1 MAHIRPSANNHIRQF
16 TPNVHWGSKM
26 TDASTYQD
34 AYAAWQRDPMAW
46 WAAEAAGISWDK
58 TWDAVFDPSL
68 GAFGQWFRGGML
80 NTCFNCLDRHVADG
94 RGAQVALIHDSA
106 MTGEVQRFTYA
117 EMLARTEKLAG
128 ALAALG
134 VQRGDRVVIYMPMVP
149 EAAFA
154 MLATARLGAVHS
166 VVFGGFAAAELAA
179 RIADAKPKVIVSASC
194 GLEPGRVVA
203 YKPLLDAAIALSP
216 HKPDACLIL
225 QRPQARA
232 ALVAGRDHDYAA
244 AVAAAAAH
252 ACVPVLATDP
262 LYILYT
268 SGTTGRPKGVVR
280 DNGGHAV
287 VLWNSMRMIYGLQ
300 AGDVW
305 WTASDVGW
313 VVGHSYIVYAPLL
326 RGCTSVMYEGKPVG
340 TPDAGAF
347 WRVVAQHRVK
357 VLFTAP
363 TAMRAIKQQDPEGK
377 LARAQDLSCLE
388 ALYLAGE
395 RCDPPTGVWAHEL
408 LGKPVVDH
416 WWQTETGWPIT
427 AGFRQFG
434 LFAFKPGSG
443 GRPCPGYDLHALDDG
458 GVVLP
463 RGTSGNLSLKLPL
476 PPGCGP
482 TLWENDAGYRTAY
495 LADFPG
501 WYRTGDAGI
510 VDTDGDVWVMGRTD
524 DIINVAGHRLS
535 TGSME
540 EVLAAHPDVAEC
552 AVVGAKDDLKGQ
564 APVGLVVLKAGVNRP
579 AADITAELVALVR
592 ERIGPVASFRDAR
605 VVARLPKTR
614 SGKILR
620 ASIRKIAD
628 GETAPVPPTI
638 EDPAALEELK
648 AVFG

>member
-1 MAHIRPSANNHIRQF
+1 
-16 TPNVHWGSKM
+16 M
-26 TDASTYQD
+26 TTASSYAE
-34 AYAAWQRDPMAW
+34 AYGDWMRDPAAYW
-46 WAAEAAGISWDK
+46 TAEAQGI
-58 TWDAVFDPSL
+58 TWTKPWEKIFDPSL
-68 GAFGQWFRGGML
+68 GAFGQWFAGGML
-80 NTCFNCLDRHVADG
+80 NTCYNCLDRHVEAG
-94 RGAQVALIHDSA
+94 RGNQPALIHDSP
-106 MTGEVQRFTYA
+106 MTGTVTTFTYA
-117 EMLARTEKLAG
+117 DLLARTEKLAG

-134 VQRGDRVVIYMPMVP
+134 VTKGDRVVIYMPMVP
-149 EAAFA
+149 EAAIA
-154 MLATARLGAVHS
+154 MLATARLGAIHS
-166 VVFGGFAAAELAA
+166 VVFGGFAAAELST
-179 RIADAKPKVIVSASC
+179 RIADAKPKVIISASC
-194 GLEPGRVVA
+194 GLEPGRVVQ

-225 QRPQARA
+225 QRPQAEA
-232 ALVAGRDHDYAA
+232 PMTPNRDHDFTTAVDAA
-244 AVAAAAAH
+244 QPH
-252 ACVPVLATDP
+252 QCVPVLATDP
-262 LYILYT
+262 LYVLYT

-287 VLWNSMRMIYGLQ
+287 VLWNSMKMIYGLES
-300 AGDVW
+300 GDVW

-347 WRVVAQHRVK
+347 WRVIAQHRVK
-357 VLFTAP
+357 ILFTAP

-377 LARAQDLSCLE
+377 LTRQHDQSSLQ

-395 RCDPPTGVWAHEL
+395 RCDPPTANWAHEI
-408 LGKPVVDH
+408 LGKPIVDH

-427 AGFRQFG
+427 SGFRQFG
-434 LFAFKPGSG
+434 LFPFKPGSG
-443 GRPCPGYDLHALDDG
+443 GRPCPGYDLHALDDEG
-458 GVVLP
+458 QVLP
-463 RGTSGNLSLKLPL
+463 AGATGNLSLRLPL

-482 TLWENDAGYRTAY
+482 TLWQNDEGYRTSY
-495 LADFPG
+495 LSDFPG
-501 WYRTGDAGI
+501 WYRTGDAGV

-540 EVLAAHPDVAEC
+540 EVLASHPDVAEC
-552 AVVGAKDDLKGQ
+552 AVIGARDDLKGQ
-564 APVGLVVLKAGVNRP
+564 TPMGLVVLKSGVTRP
-579 AADITAELVALVR
+579 ESEIAAELVALVR
-592 ERIGPVASFRDAR
+592 ERIGPVAAFKDAR

-638 EDPAALEELK
+638 EDPAALDELR
-648 AVFG
+648 VLFGG

>member
-1 MAHIRPSANNHIRQF
+1 
-16 TPNVHWGSKM
+16 M
-26 TDASTYQD
+26 TTALSYAD
-34 AYAAWQRDPMAW
+34 AYAAWMRDKAAY
-46 WAAEAAGISWDK
+46 WAAEAEGLSW
-58 TWDAVFDPSL
+58 TRRWEAIFDPAL
-68 GAFGQWFRGGML
+68 GAFGQWFAGGML
-80 NTCFNCLDRHVADG
+80 NTCYNCLDRHVEAG
-94 RGAQVALIHDSA
+94 RGDQAALIYDSP
-106 MTGEVQRFTYA
+106 MTGSVQVFTYRDLLRQV
-117 EMLARTEKLAG
+117 ERLAG

-134 VQRGDRVVIYMPMVP
+134 VAKGDRVVIYMPMVP
-149 EAAFA
+149 EAAVA

-179 RIADAKPKVIVSASC
+179 RIADARPKVIVSASC
-194 GLEPGRVVA
+194 GLEPGRVVP

-225 QRPQARA
+225 QRPQAEA
-232 ALVAGRDHDYAA
+232 ALTAGRDHDFEAAVEAA
-244 AVAAAAAH
+244 APH
-252 ACVPVLATDP
+252 GCVPVLATDP
-262 LYILYT
+262 LYVLYT

-287 VLWNSMRMIYGLQ
+287 VLWNSMRMIYGLD
-300 AGDVW
+300 AGDVF

-347 WRVVAQHRVK
+347 WRVIAQHKVK

-363 TAMRAIKQQDPEGK
+363 TALRAIKQQDPEGA
-377 LARAQDLSCLE
+377 LLRLHDVSSLE

-434 LFAFKPGSG
+434 LFPFKPGSG
-443 GRPCPGYDLHALDDG
+443 GRPCPGYDLHALDDAG
-458 GVVLP
+458 QVLK
-463 RGTSGNLSLKLPL
+463 RGETGNLCLRLPL

-482 TLWENDAGYRTAY
+482 TLWENDAGYRAAY
-495 LADFPG
+495 LADFSG
-501 WYRTGDAGI
+501 WYRTGDAGM
-510 VDTDGDVWVMGRTD
+510 VDADGDVWVMGRTD

-535 TGSME
+535 TGAME
-540 EVLAAHPDVAEC
+540 EVLASHKDVAEC
-552 AVVGAKDDLKGQ
+552 AVIGAKDALKGQ
-564 APVGLVVLKAGVNRP
+564 APIGFVVLKAGVRRTE
-579 AADITAELVALVR
+579 AEVAAELVALVR
-592 ERIGPVASFRDAR
+592 DRIGPVAAFKEAR
-605 VVARLPKTR
+605 VVGRLPKTR

-620 ASIRKIAD
+620 GSIRKIAD
-628 GETAPVPPTI
+628 GEPAPAPPTI
-638 EDPAALEELK
+638 EDPAALDELR
-648 AVFG
+648 VLFGR

>member
-1 MAHIRPSANNHIRQF
+1 
-16 TPNVHWGSKM
+16 M
-26 TDASTYQD
+26 TQYSSYAD
-34 AYAAWQRDPMAW
+34 AYAGWMRDPAAY
-46 WAAEAAGISWDK
+46 WAAEAAGIVWTKPWD
-58 TWDAVFDPSL
+58 TIFDPAM
-68 GAFGQWFRGGML
+68 GAFGQWFAGGML
-80 NTCFNCLDRHVADG
+80 NTCHNCLDRHVEAG
-94 RGAQVALIHDSA
+94 RGDQVALIHDSP
-106 MTGEVQRFTYA
+106 MTGSVRRFTYHEVLA
-117 EMLARTEKLAG
+117 ETAKIAG

-134 VQRGDRVVIYMPMVP
+134 VGRGDRVVIYMPMVP
-149 EAAFA
+149 EAAFT
-154 MLATARLGAVHS
+154 MLACARLGAVHS
-166 VVFGGFAAAELAA
+166 VVFGGFAAAELST
-179 RIADAKPKVIVSASC
+179 RIADATPKVIVSASC
-194 GLEPGRVVA
+194 GLEPGRVVK
-203 YKPLLDAAIALSP
+203 YKPLLDTAIALSP
-216 HKPDACLIL
+216 HKPEACLIL
-225 QRPQARA
+225 QRPQAEA
-232 ALVAGRDHDYAA
+232 PMTAGRDLDFRA
-244 AVAAAAAH
+244 AVDAAEPH
-252 ACVPVLATDP
+252 GCVPVLATDP

-287 VLWNSMRMIYGLQ
+287 VLWNSMKMIYGLDV
-300 AGDVW
+300 GDVW

-347 WRVVAQHRVK
+347 WRVIADHRVK

-377 LARAQDLSCLE
+377 LTRQYDLSSLQ

-395 RCDPPTGVWAHEL
+395 RCDPPTGVWAHDL

-434 LFAFKPGSG
+434 LFPFKPGSG
-443 GRPCPGYDLHALDDG
+443 GRPCPGYDLHALDDN

-463 RGTSGNLSLKLPL
+463 LGQTGNLSLKLPL

-482 TLWENDAGYRTAY
+482 TLWQNDKGYRAAY
-495 LADFPG
+495 LLDFPG
-501 WYRTGDAGI
+501 WYRTGDAGL

-540 EVLAAHPDVAEC
+540 EVLASHPDVAEC
-552 AVVGAKDDLKGQ
+552 AVIGARDELKGQ
-564 APVGLVVLKAGVNRP
+564 TPIGLVVLKAGVNRP
-579 AADITAELVALVR
+579 QREVSAELVSLVR
-592 ERIGPVASFRDAR
+592 DRIGPVAAFKDAR
-605 VVARLPKTR
+605 VVTRLPKTR

-620 ASIRKIAD
+620 ATIRKIAD
-628 GETAPVPPTI
+628 GEDAAVPPTI
-638 EDPAALEELK
+638 EDPAALDELRI
-648 AVFG
+648 VFRG